1 MGQNTTPND
10 GDLEYPC
17 DSLEILSCSLE
28 VLICQT
34 LQIAKRLP
42 KDMYELNMYLHEIS
56 IAKWEAYLDI
66 YTASIRSSSSDTPRS
81 SGIGHASVAQQR
93 KVCEEAQ
100 DHIQWNMRVEALN
113 SIITDNDPMAKKFR
127 MGNWKRLQRNFE
139 AARKPIEI
147 VRRHQSEITAT
158 SGSGRQEIREPSEDI
173 VISGSGELNIRE
185 TTSKQ
190 EAEDAQQ
197 SLNRLA
203 YLGGIFLPFSIV
215 AAIFSMGQD
224 FAAGMRLFYVYWV
237 ISLPLSLGVIAT
249 IYADSIRRL
258 TPTQLDMRKHGDSDL
273 EVNAFAGGR
282 RVHGERPLGWLGAYA
297 TLLRYR

>member
-1 MGQNTTPND
+1 M
-10 GDLEYPC
+10 
-17 DSLEILSCSLE
+17 
-28 VLICQT
+28 
-34 LQIAKRLP
+34 
-42 KDMYELNMYLHEIS
+42 DMCELNMYLHEIS

-66 YTASIRSSSSDTPRS
+66 YTASLRSSSSDTPRS

-100 DHIQWNMRVEALN
+100 NHIQWNMRVEALN
-113 SIITDNDPMAKKFR
+113 SIITGNDPMAKKFR
-127 MGNWKRLQRNFE
+127 IGNWKRLQRNFE

-158 SGSGRQEIREPSEDI
+158 SGSGELDIRK
-173 VISGSGELNIRE
+173 

-197 SLNRLA
+197 SLNKLA

-215 AAIFSMGQD
+215 AAIFSMVQD

-249 IYADSIRRL
+249 IYDDSIRRL
-258 TPTQLDMRKHGDSDL
+258 TPAQLDMRKHGDGDL

-282 RVHGERPLGWLGAYA
+282 RVRHRVRPEQPLGWLGAYA